1 MENIFMQMVR
11 NIEVNEKLINKKGKE
26 WKDGRMGQNM
36 RGIIRKGRRMGK
48 VLYILLMGVYIQG
61 ISYLIILMDMEC
73 IHGQIKEL
81 IKVNG
86 KIIK

>member
-11 NIEVNEKLINKKGKE
+11 NIKVT
-26 WKDGRMGQNM
+26 RMGQNM